1 MKAFRDISLDMTDT
15 KWLKIIDLAV
25 CRFKEESSL
34 AVEIET
40 SRAERKMSSQLTK
53 FTKVK
58 EQDAKAKGE
67 HYRL

>member
-25 CRFKEESSL
+25 CRFKEKSSL
-34 AVEIET
+34 AVKIEI

-53 FTKVK
+53 FTKVN
-58 EQDAKAKGE
+58 EQDAKVS
-67 HYRL
+67 